1 MDEISIESVK
11 ASLCLSET
19 DIEPLAADASI
30 RRYYR
35 IKSNQYK
42 NCVLMVDDG
51 SPEAN
56 LTRTEWLNIRSFLET
71 QNILVPH
78 LIAKH
83 CDISSLIIEDFGNT
97 TLQQSFQ
104 ENQETGIK
112 LYNKTI
118 PILVRYLT
126 MEKNNELWTK
136 RAFDEA
142 KLYEELLFLY
152 EQFLAPEKI
161 IDASEL
167 SIFQSEAQHLSRY
180 LSNFSKFFT
189 HRDFHSRNLM
199 VVGDNLG
206 VIDFQD
212 ARLGPPAYDL
222 VSLFFDSYAPLEQ
235 ITRLEFVKKTIGAIA
250 KNRPDIAQTLE
261 QTWQATLLQRQLKA
275 IGSFGYLTKNG
286 KGNYLINLKPALKT
300 LVDNC
305 SQLEWTFL
313 CNELLGRLGEY
324 QQ

>member
-1 MDEISIESVK
+1 MI
-11 ASLCLSET
+11 
-19 DIEPLAADASI
+19 
-30 RRYYR
+30 YR
-35 IKSNQYK
+35 GKY
-42 NCVLMVDDG
+42 
-51 SPEAN
+51 A
-56 LTRTEWLNIRSFLET
+56 
-71 QNILVPH
+71 
-78 LIAKH
+78 
-83 CDISSLIIEDFGNT
+83 
-97 TLQQSFQ
+97 
-104 ENQETGIK
+104 
-112 LYNKTI
+112 
-118 PILVRYLT
+118 
-126 MEKNNELWTK
+126 
-136 RAFDEA
+136 
-142 KLYEELLFLY
+142 
-152 EQFLAPEKI
+152 
-161 IDASEL
+161 
-167 SIFQSEAQHLSRY
+167 
-180 LSNFSKFFT
+180 
-189 HRDFHSRNLM
+189 
-199 VVGDNLG
+199 